1 MSFPWNI
8 TNPGFNL
15 EGLLTSTE
23 SSFVTNLVG
32 LTPNNGDTFVFNS
45 VTNLWETGPGGS
57 SYSNIYLDNTTF
69 TNQNGIIYKN
79 TTPFIHDFNYGN
91 NGTVTTIGNN
101 TFIGINSGNLTMGS
115 TALAVYQASY
125 NTVIGKWTLNSNT
138 TGYRNTAIGYNTLLS
153 NTTGHNNT
161 AHGVETLRYNTS
173 GFANTA
179 IGPNSLYL
187 NTSGINNTAI
197 GYQSLFSNSTGNDN
211 TAIGYLAGGEINSAT
226 GTGANTI
233 IGNSTGRGIVTGVN
247 NTIIGANVTGLSAG
261 LSNNIIIADGAGNRR
276 INVGS
281 TGNVGIGTTSPDT
294 RLVVGLD
301 TAGQSNYIT
310 IGKGWNTSSG
320 LLWRRGGVIDTR
332 IETNETEDLVFSIN
346 EQNLASTIDFIFKGN
361 NTEILRISNTGN
373 VGIGTTNPQTKLALA
388 SGSAISFETSAGVT
402 DIAITHSADTLTFAG
417 GTIVLGTATATGGLT
432 GNVTGTASLATS
444 LTGGSGGSIPYQSSA
459 GVTAMLAN
467 GTAGQVLQSNGT
479 TLAPSW
485 VAAGA
490 GDMVLASVQTVTGLK
505 TFDTTKI
512 AVKGSSTGST
522 AIASANTSATDYTL
536 TLPAVTGTLVTG
548 GGTASGTNTGDQTSI
563 VGITGTKAQFNTAV
577 TDGDIMY
584 VGDAPTS
591 HTHLL
596 AVGATDVTAS
606 ASEVNILD
614 GATLTVTELNYV
626 DGVTSAI
633 QTQLDTKVSATSTN
647 TLTNKRITPRTGT
660 TTSSATPTINTDNVD
675 FYSLTAQAVDITS
688 MTTNLSG
695 TPTEAQKLW
704 IAITGTAARAITWG
718 ASFENGS
725 VALPTTTVTTTR
737 LDVGFIWNSVTSKWR
752 CVASGSTA

>member
-1 MSFPWNI
+1 MSF
-8 TNPGFNL
+8 TNPRHTPLFDP
-15 EGLLTSTE
+15 EDALTSSELAFIQDLSSAASSDATAVPIISTGTSAPTTTPSVVGDIFVDTTNNTVYIATGIASSADWKE
-23 SSFVTNLVG
+23 LGAGGGYTNLTSFVDQTAWRVFYSNGLGDVTELALGASGTFLKSNGATSAPTFAVPAGTGDVSKVG
-32 LTPNNGDTFVFNS
+32 IPADNQIGVWTGDGTIEGDTALTF
-45 VTNLWETGPGGS
+45 
-57 SYSNIYLDNTTF
+57 NTT
-69 TNQNGIIYKN
+69 TDTLTTGI
-79 TTPFIHDFNYGN
+79 
-91 NGTVTTIGNN
+91 
-101 TFIGINSGNLTMGS
+101 
-115 TALAVYQASY
+115 
-125 NTVIGKWTLNSNT
+125 LNST
-138 TGYRNTAIGYNTLLS
+138 SLTAS
-153 NTTGHNNT
+153 
-161 AHGVETLRYNTS
+161 
-173 GFANTA
+173 
-179 IGPNSLYL
+179 
-187 NTSGINNTAI
+187 
-197 GYQSLFSNSTGNDN
+197 Q
-211 TAIGYLAGGEINSAT
+211 
-226 GTGANTI
+226 
-233 IGNSTGRGIVTGVN
+233 
-247 NTIIGANVTGLSAG
+247 
-261 LSNNIIIADGAGNRR
+261 IIITDASKNIVSAPVATYPSLTELTYVKGVTSAIQTQLG
-276 INVGS
+276 
-281 TGNVGIGTTSPDT
+281 TKAPTTSPT
-294 RLVVGLD
+294 FATSITGSYL
-301 TAGQSNYIT
+301 TASQIVIT
-310 IGKGWNTSSG
+310 NASKNIVSAPIATYPSLTELTYLKGVTSAIQTQLNAKASTLSG
-320 LLWRRGGVIDTR
+320 T
-332 IETNETEDLVFSIN
+332 IN
-346 EQNLASTIDFIFKGN
+346 E
-361 NTEILRISNTGN
+361 
-373 VGIGTTNPQTKLALA
+373 
-388 SGSAISFETSAGVT
+388 
-402 DIAITHSADTLTFAG
+402 IAYFNSSSSI
-417 GTIVLGTATATGGLT
+417 
-432 GNVTGTASLATS
+432 ASLAVATYPS
-444 LTGGSGGSIPYQSSA
+444 LTELTYVKGVSSA
-459 GVTAMLAN
+459 IQTQITAKMTNPMTTGGDIIYGGASGAPTRLAN

-675 FYSLTAQAVDITS
+675 EYYITAQAVDITS

-695 TPTEAQKLW
+695 TPTLGQLLYISIK
-704 IAITGTAARAITWG
+704 GTAARAITWG
-718 ASFENGS
+718 ASFANGA
-725 VALPTTTVTTTR
+725 VALPTTTTTT
-737 LDVGFIWNSVTSKWR
+737 LEPMTLFKWNGTAWT
-752 CVASGSTA
+752 AMATGSTV